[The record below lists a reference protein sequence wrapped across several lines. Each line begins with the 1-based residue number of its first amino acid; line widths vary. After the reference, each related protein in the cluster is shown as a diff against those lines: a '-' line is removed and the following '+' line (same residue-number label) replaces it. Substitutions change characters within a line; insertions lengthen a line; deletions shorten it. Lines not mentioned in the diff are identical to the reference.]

1 MLHPQL
7 PHPQLNILLQS
18 ITPKALPITPKALQ
32 GILTSLV
39 ITYYSLTG
47 VILAKFRNALTHK
60 PSLRPK
66 DMRKQRRSPPARLI
80 ALSFAAAIVIGT
92 ILLWLPFSQRP
103 DQNVSLLDAL
113 FTATSA
119 VCVTGLEVTST
130 VLTFNRFGQSII
142 LLLIKLGGLGLVTFG
157 TLFALAFGRAIGYGA
172 RLLVAEQVS
181 APKLGGVLP
190 LVRNIVLLSLAV
202 ESVGALLMYPAFQQT
217 NPHDAAF
224 YAMFHSVSAFNN
236 AGFSLYPDSLVR
248 FVGNPRISLIITLL
262 FVAGGLGFVVVS
274 DVWRVLLNV
283 RLHASRWR
291 VQQLSLHSK
300 ITLLTTVTLLIVPI
314 PLFLLFE
321 WHNTLAGLSMT
332 DKLLASFFQVA
343 TPRTAG
349 FNTLAYGDMG
359 SPALLLTMFLMF
371 IGGSP
376 GSTAGGVK
384 TVTLFVV
391 MVIAWHLMRGS
402 STVVLFGRTLSLET
416 AMKAAVLTIIAA
428 TVIGVTAT
436 MLFFLQ
442 PNIDSLALAF
452 EVVSAFSTVGLS
464 VGITADL
471 DASSKLIIVLLMYV
485 GRLGPLTLALAL
497 MQTQPKKVLEYP
509 QENVLIG

>member
-1 MLHPQL
+1 M
-7 PHPQLNILLQS
+7 
-18 ITPKALPITPKALQ
+18 AR
-32 GILTSLV
+32 
-39 ITYYSLTG
+39 
-47 VILAKFRNALTHK
+47 FRNALAQNQT
-60 PSLRPK
+60 LRPR

-80 ALSFAAAIVIGT
+80 ALSFAGAIFVGT
-92 ILLWLPFSQRP
+92 VLLWLPFTQHP
-103 DQNVSLLDAL
+103 DQQVSLLDAL

-130 VLTFNRFGQSII
+130 VLTFNRLGQIVI

-181 APKLGGVLP
+181 APRLGGVLP
-190 LVRNIVLLSLAV
+190 LVRNIVLISLAV
-202 ESVGALLMYPAFQQT
+202 ESVGAVLMYPAFQQ
-217 NPHDAAF
+217 HGAAEGAF
-224 YAMFHSVSAFNN
+224 YAFFHSVSAFNN

-248 FVGNPRISLIITLL
+248 FVGNPRISLTITLL

-274 DVWRVLLNV
+274 DLWRVLGSV
-283 RLHASRWR
+283 RLRPRRWR
-291 VQQLSLHSK
+291 VSFRQLSLHSK
-300 ITLLTTVTLLIVPI
+300 ITLLTSVGLLVAPV

-321 WHNTLAGLSMT
+321 WHNTLAGLGLS

-349 FNTLAYGDMG
+349 FNTVAYGNMD

-391 MVIAWHLMRGS
+391 TVTAWRLMRGS
-402 STVVLFGRTLSLET
+402 STVVLFERTLALET
-416 AMKAAVLTIIAA
+416 AMKALILTIIAA
-428 TVIGVTAT
+428 NVIGTAIT
-436 MLFFLQ
+436 VLFFIQ
-442 PNIDSLALAF
+442 PDGDNLALAF

-464 VGITADL
+464 LGATSELNAGG
-471 DASSKLIIVLLMYV
+471 KLIIIGLMYV

-497 MQTQPKKVLEYP
+497 MQTRRVKMLEYP

>member
-1 MLHPQL
+1 M
-7 PHPQLNILLQS
+7 
-18 ITPKALPITPKALQ
+18 AR
-32 GILTSLV
+32 
-39 ITYYSLTG
+39 
-47 VILAKFRNALTHK
+47 FRNAL
-60 PSLRPK
+60 SQNQNLRPR

-80 ALSFAAAIVIGT
+80 ALSFAGAIFVGT
-92 ILLWLPFSQRP
+92 VLLWLPFTQRP
-103 DQNVSLLDAL
+103 DQQVSLLDAL

-130 VLTFNRFGQSII
+130 VLTFNRWGQIVI

-157 TLFALAFGRAIGYGA
+157 TLFALAFGRAVGYGA

-181 APKLGGVLP
+181 APRLGGVLP
-190 LVRNIVLLSLAV
+190 LVRNIVLISLAV
-202 ESVGALLMYPAFQQT
+202 ESVGALLMYPAFQQ
-217 NPHDAAF
+217 HGAAEGAF
-224 YAMFHSVSAFNN
+224 YAFFHSVSAFNN

-248 FVGNPRISLIITLL
+248 FVGNPRISLTITLL
-262 FVAGGLGFVVVS
+262 LVAGGLGFVVVS
-274 DVWRVLLNV
+274 DLWRVLGNV
-283 RLHASRWR
+283 RLRPRRWQVSFR
-291 VQQLSLHSK
+291 QLSLHSK
-300 ITLLTTVTLLIVPI
+300 ITLLTSVGLLVAPV

-321 WHNTLAGLSMT
+321 WHNTLAGLGLS

-349 FNTLAYGDMG
+349 FNTVAYSNMD

-391 MVIAWHLMRGS
+391 TVTAWRLMRGS
-402 STVVLFGRTLSLET
+402 STVVLFERTLALET
-416 AMKAAVLTIIAA
+416 AMKASVLTVIAA
-428 TVIGVTAT
+428 NVIGTAIT
-436 MLFFLQ
+436 VLFFIQ
-442 PNIDSLALAF
+442 PDGDNLVLAF

-464 VGITADL
+464 LGATSELNAGG
-471 DASSKLIIVLLMYV
+471 KLIIIGLMYV

-497 MQTQPKKVLEYP
+497 MQTRRVKMLEYP
-509 QENVLIG
+509 QENILIG